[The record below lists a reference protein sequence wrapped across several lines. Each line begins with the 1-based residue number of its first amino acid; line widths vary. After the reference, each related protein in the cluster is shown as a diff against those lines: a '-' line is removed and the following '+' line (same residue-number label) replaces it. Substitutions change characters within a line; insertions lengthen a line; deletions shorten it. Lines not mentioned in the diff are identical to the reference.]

1 MDNPA
6 VMSMLVYL
14 VMAQCVPKV
23 FKKPTGIQVVDD
35 MVTLLISQQSSL
47 VPATLIVGLSVLL
60 AMKVIDSE

>member
-14 VMAQCVPKV
+14 VMAQVVPKV